1 MPNCCKTKNQSAGRR
16 LDGAVADGTG
26 LNVGHGG
33 RRQLSFCSRLCVLC
47 AFAFIS
53 FGCAAHPAA
62 HGIPNLAQ
70 VSPGIYRGGQPNN
83 DGWAYLK
90 SVGVSNVV
98 ELNDARLQEEEVE
111 TEFTFQRFP
120 ISFARQIFGPSRLT
134 VCDAVASIQPGTF
147 VHCAHGQDR
156 TGLIA
161 AEYRVWREGWTRDQA
176 RAEMLQH
183 GFHRCLFGLE
193 WFWKNE

>member
-1 MPNCCKTKNQSAGRR
+1 MKKQTRCQKSEVRSRISGLRPLASG
-16 LDGAVADGTG
+16 VAS
-26 LNVGHGG
+26 L
-33 RRQLSFCSRLCVLC
+33 LLC
-47 AFAFIS
+47 AFALMLFT
-53 FGCAAHPAA
+53 GCAAQPAV

-70 VSPGIYRGGQPNN
+70 VGPGIYRGGQPSN

-98 ELNDARLQEEEVE
+98 ELNDARIQEEEVE
-111 TEFTFQRFP
+111 TEFVFHRFP
-120 ISFARQIFGPSRLT
+120 ISFARQIFGPSPLT
-134 VCDAVASIQPGTF
+134 VCEAVDAIQPGTF

-156 TGLIA
+156 TGLIV

-193 WFWKNE
+193 WFWEETGK